1 MDNKI
6 LLSNNSLKQNGFKVK
21 TFKNVLETKEALMKS
36 ISINESV
43 AFGGSMTLEELGLY
57 EDLKNRGNKVYWH
70 WKVEDKKAELQ
81 KALNADIYLTST
93 NALTLDGKLINMDG
107 TGNRVSSL
115 LYGHKRVYVVVGR
128 NKICKDYDQARE
140 RIKNVAAPMN
150 TKRLNTDTP
159 CRFTGKC
166 NDCDSPERICNVE
179 VIIHKNPSGTEVN
192 VFIIDEDL
200 GY

>member
-179 VIIHKNPSGTEVN
+179 VIIHKNPSGTEIN